1 MAPRDGLE
9 RIRRDAHRELHR
21 DGLTEVAAGV
31 FLFVVALATGRP
43 AFYWTYLAALVVLGP
58 GLTRL
63 RSRYTYPRIGFAEL
77 PREDR
82 RRLGRGMALWV
93 IGAFLVVAAGLAI
106 FGRQG
111 GLDGLGGLGDHLA
124 WRRAAP
130 ALAGILFAGGFLYL
144 AQRSGLRR
152 VYLLAV
158 ASAASGCLLAW
169 PGIGPRIEG
178 AYASLR
184 VWAIV
189 MALLCLAVG
198 GLAFRRFLRET
209 PVSEEWSPGAG

>member
-1 MAPRDGLE
+1 MAPNDGLE
-9 RIRRDAHRELHR
+9 RIRRDTHRELHR

-93 IGAFLVVAAGLAI
+93 IGTFLAVAAALAI

-111 GLDGLGGLGDHLA
+111 GLGDHLA
-124 WRRAAP
+124 WRTAAP
-130 ALAGILFAGGFLYL
+130 ALAGILFAGGFVYL
-144 AQRSGLRR
+144 AQRSGLKRA
-152 VYLLAV
+152 YSLAA
-158 ASAASGCLLAW
+158 ASAVSGCLLAW
-169 PGIGPRIEG
+169 PGIGPRIGG
-178 AYASLR
+178 AYATLR
-184 VWAIV
+184 VWAIL

-209 PVSEEWSPGAG
+209 PVSEEWSPDAG